1 MLRRHATGAEVFS
14 ASSLRNR
21 ANLGSSPFDQTSGSE
36 RARSSRVLI
45 RSLSEDEERSS
56 RDDSSRMAEARSGL
70 PRLRVSPLSSP
81 PKKCLE
87 IVQKIK
93 IRYMCHFDYLS
104 CEGKLEEMR
113 EI

>member
-45 RSLSEDEERSS
+45 RSLSEEDEERPS
-56 RDDSSRMAEARSGL
+56 RDDSSRMAEARSGF

-87 IVQKIK
+87 IV
-93 IRYMCHFDYLS
+93 
-104 CEGKLEEMR
+104 
-113 EI
+113 